1 MVGVDRPVQIQRP
14 YRPPVVHRK
23 RDPGQHILLSCPG
36 AEQKACAVPEEGGGQ
51 SPLWETEQNPSDP
64 VALPIS
70 SACLEMQGIR
80 VENHEQAV
88 ANVIRNTLLALRQL
102 C

>member
-36 AEQKACAVPEEGGGQ
+36 AEQKACAVPEEGGARAHFGKRNRILLI
-51 SPLWETEQNPSDP
+51 PLLYLSLRP
-64 VALPIS
+64 VWKCRAS
-70 SACLEMQGIR
+70 
-80 VENHEQAV
+80 V
-88 ANVIRNTLLALRQL
+88 LRTMNRPGRM
-102 C
+102 